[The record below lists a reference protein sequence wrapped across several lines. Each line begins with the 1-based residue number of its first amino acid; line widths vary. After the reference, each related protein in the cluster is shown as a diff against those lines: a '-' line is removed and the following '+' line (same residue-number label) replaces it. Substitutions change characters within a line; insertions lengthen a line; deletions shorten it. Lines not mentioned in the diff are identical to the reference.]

1 MLVRAYVP
9 RGSPKPR
16 FTPCP
21 VKTPSIGHLYC
32 PTGWKVATSRT
43 KYTSPY
49 ASKRQ
54 TPLPPLFARE
64 RKQRCIAREIRN
76 RELRQA
82 ALAGSQELSGTPQF
96 KVPFRDH
103 ETVGTLLHH
112 RKPVRGVL
120 GFGVAGDE
128 KAVAGG

>member
-54 TPLPPLFARE
+54 TPLPPLFERLREASMLLARQARVAADDLARLLARE
-64 RKQRCIAREIRN
+64 RKQRCIAREIRH
-76 RELRQA
+76 RELGQA
-82 ALAGSQELSGTPQF
+82 ALAGS
-96 KVPFRDH
+96 
-103 ETVGTLLHH
+103 
-112 RKPVRGVL
+112 
-120 GFGVAGDE
+120 
-128 KAVAGG
+128 